1 MTSARK
7 EASSNAQNQRT
18 LARACVANEVLE
30 RISRRW
36 KMQILYSIR
45 RGVGTFGALKVELP
59 GVSDHVLGRRL
70 RELTLEGLVLRREV
84 TGAAPPR
91 ATYAI
96 TRRGGA
102 LLAIMQGLCDW
113 AEGEHTAP
121 TRIT

>member
-1 MTSARK
+1 MSSARK

-36 KMQILYSIR
+36 KMQVLYSIR

-70 RELTLEGLVLRREV
+70 RELTLEGLVLRHEV
-84 TGAAPPR
+84 AGAAPPR

-96 TRRGGA
+96 TRRGVA
-102 LLAIMQGLCDW
+102 LLSIMQGLCDW
-113 AEGEHTAP
+113 AEGEPTAP
-121 TRIT
+121 ARGT